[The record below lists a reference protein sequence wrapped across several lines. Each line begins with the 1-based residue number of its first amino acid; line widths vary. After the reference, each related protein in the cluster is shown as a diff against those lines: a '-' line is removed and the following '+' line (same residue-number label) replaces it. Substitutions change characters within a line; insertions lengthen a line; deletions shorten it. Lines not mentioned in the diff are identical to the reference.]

1 MEFKAFKY
9 TDIKDIQPCVDY
21 DSPIKMI
28 FNNISEQINKKGKEL
43 DNVVFGEIAKV
54 GITIDKDKLV
64 SILQNDQQ
72 RYRDAYTKGYLDALT
87 KFQSAF
93 NRAFAELS
101 GDYDY
106 ESEEE

>member
-28 FNNISEQINKKGKEL
+28 FDKISEQTNKKMEEL
-43 DNVVFGEIAKV
+43 DNVVFDEIVKT

-87 KFQSAF
+87 KFQNAF

-101 GDYDY
+101 GDCDYDL
-106 ESEEE
+106 EED